1 MIKVVLDTNLWVAAW
16 LWRGIPQRLIEL
28 AQERQIISCTSL
40 EILQELKKVLSYPK
54 LQKQLSL
61 IAYNQ
66 EDILMGTKE
75 ISIIYPIE
83 TVNIPELRD
92 SDDTIILAT
101 AIAAQA
107 NVIISGDKDLL
118 TLTTY
123 QNISI
128 LNVKTFLNLYF

>member
-1 MIKVVLDTNLWVAAW
+1 MKVVLDTNLWVAAW

-28 AQERQIISCTSL
+28 AQERQIISCASL

>member
-1 MIKVVLDTNLWVAAW
+1 MKVVLDTNLWVAAW